1 MIVFYFPHASWT
13 LQTHQSEKRCA
24 KRKADQPSPAGP
36 SIALAPSGSN
46 YINLVGVQV
55 QDPFTPLQRT
65 FQPLLNVFTLVEKR
79 VLLLLVVVNVLF
91 HPGKPNVF
99 LLRRCFGRC
108 HGSTSSRCGVRKNR
122 QRWAEAFNV
131 SGFMA
136 DLKKM
141 THIWPVRKYQRTII
155 IVLF

>member
-1 MIVFYFPHASWT
+1 MCSYDRFLFPT
-13 LQTHQSEKRCA
+13 CKLNINLQTHQSEKRCA
-24 KRKADQPSPAGP
+24 KRKADQPSPEGP

-46 YINLVGVQV
+46 CINLVGVRV

-99 LLRRCFGRC
+99 LLRRCFSRC

-122 QRWAEAFNV
+122 QSWAEAFR
-131 SGFMA
+131 GFMA
-136 DLKKM
+136 DLKKRP
-141 THIWPVRKYQRTII
+141 TFDLCATIN
-155 IVLF
+155 VL